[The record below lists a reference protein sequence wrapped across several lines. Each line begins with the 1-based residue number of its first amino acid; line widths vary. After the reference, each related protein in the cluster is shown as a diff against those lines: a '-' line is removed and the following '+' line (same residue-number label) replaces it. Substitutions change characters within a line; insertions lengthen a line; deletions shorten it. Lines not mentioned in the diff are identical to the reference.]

1 MIWPAYFFEVIRI
14 NTESAV
20 AGMVKFRDLAP
31 LYQAL
36 YVSVGQDCASTN
48 RKISVA
54 STAWTRPEPAATFRL
69 ESNTVD
75 YVLRYLT
82 QHR

>member
-1 MIWPAYFFEVIRI
+1 MIRSANLFEVIWI
-14 NTESAV
+14 NAQATV
-20 AGMVKFRDLAP
+20 AGMVKLRDLAP

-36 YVSVGQDCASTN
+36 YVSVGQDCAPAN
-48 RKISVA
+48 RKIAVA
-54 STAWTRPEPAATFRL
+54 STAWTRPEPAASTRL

-75 YVLRYLT
+75 YVLRYLI